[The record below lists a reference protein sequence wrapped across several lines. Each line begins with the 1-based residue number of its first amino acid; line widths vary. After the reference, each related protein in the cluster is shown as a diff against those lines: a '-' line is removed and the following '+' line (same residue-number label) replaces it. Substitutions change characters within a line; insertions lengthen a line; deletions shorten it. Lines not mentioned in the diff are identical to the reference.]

1 MPWLQPS
8 PVRSPMMQGAC
19 QWQEDAANA
28 ANQQPTDWTKHE
40 RRVQWFLMRDTQ
52 LFRSFF
58 VKESA
63 AVAVPVMK
71 RRRMP
76 SRSVISAL

>member
-1 MPWLQPS
+1 
-8 PVRSPMMQGAC
+8 MQGAC

-40 RRVQWFLMRDTQ
+40 RRVQWFLMKDTQ

-63 AVAVPVMK
+63 AVAVPVVK
-71 RRRMP
+71 RRRMS
-76 SRSVISAL
+76 SRSVISALCERARSTHKMINE